1 MQLGAGPD
9 HSLLLWQV
17 RWLSG
22 IGKCP
27 GKQNGVMIDGYL
39 NIVPNATVSLFS

>member
-1 MQLGAGPD
+1 MQFGARPD

-22 IGKCP
+22 IGKNP
-27 GKQNGVMIDGYL
+27 GKQDGVMIDGYL
-39 NIVPNATVSLFS
+39 NIVLSATVSFVS